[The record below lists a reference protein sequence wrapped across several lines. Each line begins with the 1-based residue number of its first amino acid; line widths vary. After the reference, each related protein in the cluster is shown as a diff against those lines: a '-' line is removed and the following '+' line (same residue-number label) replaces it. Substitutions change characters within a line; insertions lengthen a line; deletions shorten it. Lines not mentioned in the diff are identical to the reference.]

1 MNLDLDRRGFLLG
14 GSMLVAAS
22 GMEMKP
28 PLFVEVGA
36 GGTDAEARRVE
47 ISKL

>member
-22 GMEMKP
+22 GMEM
-28 PLFVEVGA
+28 
-36 GGTDAEARRVE
+36 
-47 ISKL
+47 